1 MRQGVRGR
9 RIGSRMRRGRR
20 RGYRRRKKKR
30 GGGVGRKGRYRAK
43 NEIKRDQEDPVKE
56 KKDTQKGREENIK
69 DVARGRNM
77 MQRVRVDWQR
87 RKGGETERAVLR
99 SDGDAWS
106 GAKGE
111 IAKMKMIE
119 KMKR

>member
-1 MRQGVRGR
+1 
-9 RIGSRMRRGRR
+9 MRRRE

-30 GGGVGRKGRYRAK
+30 GGGVGRKERYRTK
-43 NEIKRDQEDPVKE
+43 NEVKRDQEDPEEE
-56 KKDTQKGREENIK
+56 KKEDTQEGREENIK
-69 DVARGRNM
+69 DIVRGRNV
-77 MQRVRVDWQR
+77 MQQVRVDWQ
-87 RKGGETERAVLR
+87 KSEGGEAGRAVLR

>member
-1 MRQGVRGR
+1 M
-9 RIGSRMRRGRR
+9 
-20 RGYRRRKKKR
+20 
-30 GGGVGRKGRYRAK
+30 
-43 NEIKRDQEDPVKE
+43 
-56 KKDTQKGREENIK
+56 
-69 DVARGRNM
+69 RGRNV
-77 MQRVRVDWQR
+77 MQQVRADWQ
-87 RKGGETERAVLR
+87 KSEGGEAGRAVLR